1 MRAGRLARSR
11 ITISRASKTQNTYGE
26 DVVTWNAIGS
36 FWANIRAM
44 QGRELE
50 TMQQTWAEARFRID
64 MRYQRGT
71 DFQREDRITWG
82 SRTLNILDVED
93 PDQTQRRLFI
103 VAKETPA

>member
-1 MRAGRLARSR
+1 MRAGLLARSR

-26 DVVTWNAIGS
+26 DVVSWVAIGS
-36 FWANIRAM
+36 YWANIRAL

-71 DFQREDRITWG
+71 TFQREDRITWG